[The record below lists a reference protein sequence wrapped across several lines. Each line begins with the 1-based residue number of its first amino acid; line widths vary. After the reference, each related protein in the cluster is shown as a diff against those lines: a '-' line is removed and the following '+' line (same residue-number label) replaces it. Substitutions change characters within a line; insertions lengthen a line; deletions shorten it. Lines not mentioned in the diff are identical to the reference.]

1 MALTDYSTS
10 GQAAV
15 QQGYSAYTTQPTQ
28 GYAQTTQAYGQQG
41 YGTYG
46 QPTDVSYTVT
56 YGHTTHTTS
65 YGQSPTGS
73 TNVTAPQAY
82 RQPAQGIALA
92 QMTPTLLWSPPLRP
106 PMQLSLHL
114 SCSLLI

>member
-73 TNVTAPQAY
+73 TNTLTTVTM
-82 RQPAQGIALA
+82 RLWMIWETSLSIVG
-92 QMTPTLLWSPPLRP
+92 LLRWKRELGSSP
-106 PMQLSLHL
+106 
-114 SCSLLI
+114 